1 MLQNSLFV
9 YYISKIVSLN
19 MQHWWEMMMIWTQVG
34 GVNMEVVKLC
44 VYIKDQVTRIHATVI
59 QCDIDIY
66 VFVCKW
72 EIF

>member
-34 GVNMEVVKLC
+34 GVNMEVVKLY